1 MHLTNYIYLTP
12 KLPAEARAG
21 LVEGPVMG
29 MQVRHETRFRSAAY
43 EAARNK
49 MKTTATV
56 SRRIDI
62 LEVGRLGVDKM
73 DIDDEKD
80 KDKDDDDEDDTMLAD
95 DVIGI
100 AREVAA
106 TLSIAQDRRK
116 GPRPGK
122 EGKTEKK
129 VRYRAIGK
137 EEKYRDDVCFS
148 AIPHFHV
155 LDVSNVPP
163 LSIDL
168 HYDFSPP
175 SRLNLSHLCLAALSE
190 IP

>member
-1 MHLTNYIYLTP
+1 
-12 KLPAEARAG
+12 
-21 LVEGPVMG
+21 
-29 MQVRHETRFRSAAY
+29 
-43 EAARNK
+43 

-62 LEVGRLGVDKM
+62 LEAGQLGVDKM

-80 KDKDDDDEDDTMLAD
+80 KDKDDDDDDEDDTMLAD

-137 EEKYRDDVCFS
+137 EEKYRDDIFIMTS
-148 AIPHFHV
+148 LHHHV
-155 LDVSNVPP
+155 SISHVSVSQPYLRYLETGRMPDFKHEFFQTKEGKDWDKLKIQKTRFWDLLDPQERVEACYAFCGVQNW
-163 LSIDL
+163 LS
-168 HYDFSPP
+168 
-175 SRLNLSHLCLAALSE
+175 RE
-190 IP
+190 ETKR